1 MADEHDKW
9 LNRETAE
16 RLLRGESLEAVD
28 ARARDQ
34 AERLSRALGA
44 LSAQGTAATGELPG
58 EQAAL
63 AAFRKAREAAE
74 AERTAAALAEGAV
87 GERSGESAPPSDAGL
102 IRIGARVRPSSAART
117 GIPGGRPRRPRWA
130 RPVRLALAAGVSAGM
145 LGGVAM
151 AVGSGVLPTFGT
163 ERPAPATSVSAD
175 QSSASPLASVPPSA
189 PVSPGPGVPSG
200 AGTSPGATPGAS
212 TGPGPGASPGAPS
225 GAPGGSWQGFA
236 GVCRAIRDGKAP
248 DSGRM
253 RTLEDLAGGSSRV
266 DSFCKVVLDAVD
278 SAAGGALGGNGDDP
292 GKHLGKDK
300 GKGQG
305 NGDGQGKGG
314 DGQGQGDGG
323 GHPGGGDRSGHGG
336 GHGQGG
342 NGSGGSGGGDQGS
355 GGGSQGD
362 AAPSSS

>member
-16 RLLRGESLEAVD
+16 RLLRGESLEVVD

-44 LSAQGTAATGELPG
+44 LSAQGAAATGELPG

-74 AERTAAALAEGAV
+74 AERTAAALAEDAS
-87 GERSGESAPPSDAGL
+87 GERSGTPTSPSDAGL
-102 IRIGARVRPSSAART
+102 IRIGAPARPAPTART

-130 RPVRLALAAGVSAGM
+130 RPARLALAAGVSAGM

-175 QSSASPLASVPPSA
+175 QSSASPLASVSPSA

-200 AGTSPGATPGAS
+200 AGASPGATPGAS
-212 TGPGPGASPGAPS
+212 TGPRPGGPAGAPS
-225 GAPGGSWQGFA
+225 GVPGGGWQDVA
-236 GVCRAIRDGKAP
+236 GACRAIRDGKAP

-253 RTLEDLAGGSSRV
+253 RTLENLAGGSSHIDR
-266 DSFCKVVLDAVD
+266 FCKVVLGAFD
-278 SAAGGALGGNGDDP
+278 SASGGNGGDQ
-292 GKHLGKDK
+292 GKPLGKDK

-305 NGDGQGKGG
+305 NGGGQGKGG
-314 DGQGQGDGG
+314 DDQGQGDGG
-323 GHPGGGDRSGHGG
+323 GHPGGGDHGGDRPGHGG

-342 NGSGGSGGGDQGS
+342 GSGGDQGN
-355 GGGSQGD
+355 GGGSHGD
-362 AAPSSS
+362 SAPSSS

>member
-16 RLLRGESLEAVD
+16 RLLRGESLEVVD

-44 LSAQGTAATGELPG
+44 LSAQGAAATGELPG

-74 AERTAAALAEGAV
+74 AERTAAALAEGAF
-87 GERSGESAPPSDAGL
+87 GERSGSPAPPSDAGL
-102 IRIGARVRPSSAART
+102 IRIGAPARTART
-117 GIPGGRPRRPRWA
+117 GIPGGRPRRRRWA

-163 ERPAPATSVSAD
+163 ERPGPAASVSAG
-175 QSSASPLASVPPSA
+175 QSSASPLASVAPSA

-200 AGTSPGATPGAS
+200 AGTSPGATPGAG

-225 GAPGGSWQGFA
+225 GAPDGSGQDLA

-248 DSGRM
+248 DPGRM
-253 RTLEDLAGGSSRV
+253 RMLEDLAGGSSRV
-266 DSFCKVVLDAVD
+266 DRFCKLLLGAVG
-278 SAAGGALGGNGDDP
+278 SGLGGDAGDP
-292 GKHLGKDK
+292 GKHLGK
-300 GKGQG
+300 GKG
-305 NGDGQGKGG
+305 NGGGQGKGG
-314 DGQGQGDGG
+314 DGAGQGDDG
-323 GHPGGGDRSGHGG
+323 GHPGGGDHGGDRSGQGG

-342 NGSGGSGGGDQGS
+342 DGGSGGDQGN
-355 GGGSQGD
+355 GGGSHGD
-362 AAPSSS
+362 AAPASP